1 MPGRSFLLPFGLPAS
16 GLTEGRSAGFAL
28 LPGRLSPGRLP
39 GRVTLIGLSRSSD
52 LNPPLSDGLVPAEG
66 LVWADGF
73 TAVEGRVPAD
83 GFVAVEGLV
92 AGLSTVVLGLRSEVE
107 PVDGR
112 VAVPAGLPEVEGFTL
127 VAGFDPVE
135 GFTV

>member
-1 MPGRSFLLPFGLPAS
+1 MPLGLPAS
-16 GLTEGRSAGFAL
+16 GLTEGRSAGLVL

-52 LNPPLSDGLVPAEG
+52 LNPPLSEGLVPTEG
-66 LVWADGF
+66 LVWP
-73 TAVEGRVPAD
+73 E

-92 AGLSTVVLGLRSEVE
+92 PVEGLVVPEGFVTGLSTVMLGLRSDVE

-112 VAVPAGLPEVEGFTL
+112 VAAPVGLPEVDGFTPDEGFP
-127 VAGFDPVE
+127 PVE
-135 GFTV
+135 GFTD